1 MGRVGLADVS
11 VFFVAPVLLI
21 AMVIIDSN
29 GEEPTRIYPTSN
41 FGGDLGGHP
50 EATIPYLERSTRSK
64 WANV

>member
-11 VFFVAPVLLI
+11 VFFDAPVLLI
-21 AMVIIDSN
+21 AMVRN
-29 GEEPTRIYPTSN
+29 QQGYTQLRTL
-41 FGGDLGGHP
+41 GGFGGHP